1 LRAYKVGEDLKEFG
15 WRVTVVAPQCELVQR
30 RRILRWERPDLVM
43 IQKGRHP
50 LNWPAY
56 YPGQKI
62 VFDIDDADF
71 LDPGQ
76 REQVEACCRGSLGV
90 IAGSHYVADWC
101 RQFQP
106 RTEVIWTGSPIPA
119 VRAQPRPK
127 SRRPILTWANS
138 DPAQYPREAE
148 LVRAVVERLADK
160 EKFEFWLFGH
170 RRGADNAF
178 TQGFTSLPI
187 PVKLF
192 EYMPYERFLDSLR
205 EVAVGLSPQLRSTE
219 YNLGKSFGKVL
230 AYLTSEVAVVASD
243 AADMPK
249 FFRSGETGMLVK
261 EGSTFDETVDRW
273 VESTLPLLRDPARRQ
288 AMAEAAYDDFV
299 RDLSTKSSTNKVDRF
314 LRETIDSEQSKD
326 LQAQGGLVL

>member
-1 LRAYKVGEDLKEFG
+1 LRAYKVGEDLKGLG

-56 YPGQKI
+56 YPGQRI

-71 LDPGQ
+71 LDAGQ

-119 VRAQPRPK
+119 QRAQPRPE
-127 SRRPILTWANS
+127 SRKPILTWANS
-138 DPAQYPREAE
+138 DPVRYPREAA
-148 LVRAVVERLADK
+148 LVRAVLGRLAEK
-160 EKFEFWLFGH
+160 EQFEFWLFGH
-170 RRGADNAF
+170 RSDADPAF
-178 TQGFTSLPI
+178 TAGFTSLPV
-187 PVKLF
+187 PVRLF
-192 EYMPYERFLDSLR
+192 EYMPYERFVESLC
-205 EVAVGLSPQLRSTE
+205 EVAVGLSPQLSSTE

-249 FFRSGETGMLVK
+249 FFRSGETGMLVR
-261 EGSTFDETVDRW
+261 EGSTSDETVDNW
-273 VESTLPLLRDPARRQ
+273 VEATASLLRDPSRRK
-288 AMAEAAYDDFV
+288 AMAEAAYDDFA
-299 RDLSTKSSTNKVDRF
+299 RELSTKSSTDKVDRF
-314 LRETIDSEQSKD
+314 LRETIDSDQSEGRRDAKS
-326 LQAQGGLVL
+326 